1 VPPSAE
7 AIVNLRL
14 FPGHTIADAIKEI
27 NVVLDDPRIKATLYS
42 ESMEA
47 TPVSAANG
55 DGYDQI
61 KASIHANFPETVV
74 VPGLVITGTDCKNY
88 TAVTD
93 RMYRFVPFE
102 FSSANLSSIHG
113 INEYITRKQFSKGVV
128 FYMDLF
134 QRL

>member
-1 VPPSAE
+1 
-7 AIVNLRL
+7 L
-14 FPGHTIADAIKEI
+14 FPGDRIAD
-27 NVVLDDPRIKATLYS
+27 VVHQIDQVLNDNRIKTRIYS
-42 ESMEA
+42 ESKEA
-47 TPVSAANG
+47 TPVSPANG

-61 KASIHANFPETVV
+61 KEAIHANFVETVV

-88 TAVTD
+88 TAVTN

-102 FSSANLSSIHG
+102 FSSSNLSSIHG
-113 INEYITRKQFSKGVV
+113 INEYMTRQQFSKGVL